1 VSKQQETEWATIGQV
16 VAPFGLHGEL
26 KMRLL
31 TDIPNRFTE
40 LETVYLGPS
49 HRGYRIV
56 GVRPYKGEMVVLTL
70 EHVTDA
76 DTAEKLRNADVT
88 IPLSQLA
95 KLPPGSYYQHDILGL
110 QVITLQG
117 RQERL
122 LGTIKD
128 IIVTGGNDVYVIKAP
143 DGKEIL
149 IPAIKDVVKQVDLN
163 RKMMY
168 IDAIEGLLDD
178 VDATGVDAEMEAKL
192 TGERADN

>member
-1 VSKQQETEWATIGQV
+1 VPQQQETEWATIGQV

-26 KMRLL
+26 KLRLL

-40 LETVYLGPS
+40 LETVYLGPT
-49 HRGYRIV
+49 HRGYRITS
-56 GVRPYKGEMVVLTL
+56 VRPYKGEMVVLKL
-70 EHVTDA
+70 EQVTDA
-76 DTAEKLRNADVT
+76 DAAEKLRNADVT

-110 QVITLQG
+110 QVMMV
-117 RQERL
+117 QERPGRL

-128 IIVTGGNDVYVIKAP
+128 IIVTGGNDVYVVKAQN
-143 DGKEIL
+143 GKEIL
-149 IPAIKDVVKQVDLN
+149 IPAIKDVVKQIDLE

-178 VDATGVDAEMEAKL
+178 VDTPGVDAKEEGTL
-192 TGERADN
+192 TGEHADN

>member
-1 VSKQQETEWATIGQV
+1 MPKQQEIEWATIGQV

-31 TDIPNRFTE
+31 TDIPDRFTE

-56 GVRPYKGEMVVLTL
+56 GVRPHKGEMVVLTL

-76 DTAEKLRNADVT
+76 DAAEKLRNVDVT

-95 KLPPGSYYQHDILGL
+95 KLPPGFYYQHDILGL
-110 QVITLQG
+110 QVVTL
-117 RQERL
+117 QERL

-178 VDATGVDAEMEAKL
+178 VDTSSVDAEKEVKL

>member
-1 VSKQQETEWATIGQV
+1 MPKQHETEWATIGTV

-26 KMRLL
+26 KMRLW

-40 LETVYLGPS
+40 LETVYLGPN
-49 HRGYRIV
+49 HQGYRIV
-56 GVRPYKGEMVVLTL
+56 GVRPHKGEMVVLTL

-76 DTAEKLRNADVT
+76 NAAEKLRNVDVT

-95 KLPPGSYYQHDILGL
+95 ELPPGSYYQHDIIGL
-110 QVITLQG
+110 QVYILQE

-122 LGTIKD
+122 LGIIKD
-128 IIVTGGNDVYVIKAP
+128 IIVTGGNDVYVIKAQ

-149 IPAIKDVVKQVDLN
+149 IPAIKDVVKQIDLN
-163 RKMMY
+163 HKMMY

-178 VDATGVDAEMEAKL
+178 DDTAIADAKEEAKL

>member
-1 VSKQQETEWATIGQV
+1 VPKQQETEWATIGQV

-49 HRGYRIV
+49 HRGYRVV

-76 DTAEKLRNADVT
+76 DAAEKLRNVDVT

-110 QVITLQG
+110 QVITLQK

-178 VDATGVDAEMEAKL
+178 VDTTGVDAEMEA
-192 TGERADN
+192 